1 MTRIKFLYFRGLFVG
16 ERKTSLPMEF
26 VMRKLI
32 ESYPGSIDNKTMDED
47 LRLLAKESDGWFRI
61 QVFQRYIIVQ

>member
-1 MTRIKFLYFRGLFVG
+1 MTRITFLYFRGLFVG

-61 QVFQRYIIVQ
+61 QVCQRYIIVQ

>member
-1 MTRIKFLYFRGLFVG
+1 
-16 ERKTSLPMEF
+16 MEF